1 MTPARLE
8 RIEEIFYAALNKEA
22 DQVAQFLDSACESDE
37 LLRRKV
43 EALLASRQRAGSF
56 IEASAVGIATRIVE
70 NGQADLLVGQ
80 TFGHYKIS
88 KRIGSGGMGEVY
100 LATDMTAG
108 RKAALKLLPMRFT
121 GDVDRLKRFQQEA
134 HAVVALNHPNI
145 LTVYEIG
152 EDHSTH
158 YIASELIEGQTLR
171 QRLLRGRIEFDEA
184 VDLAIQVASA
194 LAAAH
199 EAGIVHRDINPANI
213 MLRSDGYVKVLD
225 FGIAKLAEQE
235 AAATMPKDEA
245 LLLLETNLGLI
256 LGTVRYMSP
265 EQASGARVDKRT
277 DIWSLG
283 VVLYEMVTGDAPFK
297 GDTPRDVMSSILEK
311 EPPLLAN
318 YIKRTPVELQQI
330 ISRTLRKNRKERYQT
345 TGELLQA
352 LKNLRHK
359 LELKAELERSTTPSW
374 LRWTRSPIAIVLAFL
389 VFAVALA
396 LPFYRHWNLVTNL
409 QPEKSIAVLPLEN
422 LSEEKEN
429 AFFADGVHDEVLS
442 NLSKIADL
450 KVISRAST
458 MQYKSG
464 VARNLHKIGQQLG
477 VVHVV
482 EGSVQRVGNRVR
494 VNAQLVDART
504 DRQLWG
510 ETYDRNLSDVF
521 AIQSE
526 IAKAIA
532 DQLQVKLSQSEKSEI
547 DRPPTVDLTAFDLY
561 ARAQNLL
568 LINLSSITRTKL
580 LQGADLLNQA
590 VTRDPSFFQAYCQ
603 LARTHG
609 LLYFL
614 GSDHTPGRLA
624 LAEAAVQ
631 AAFRLRPDAGE
642 AHLARAETLYRGYQD
657 YNGALAELEVA
668 GQTVPNNAQLFAVKG
683 FIQRRQRHWEES
695 TRNLERA
702 IELDPRN
709 FFLLQQIAISY
720 GLLRLYTDEQSVLRR
735 FLDIEPDDV
744 NTKVAIAAVEF
755 HQKADTGPLHQTIDS
770 IRATNPA
777 AVPSIVVS
785 WFLCALAERD
795 PAAAKEALEAYG
807 EEPINLG
814 HDVFFNRLFAEGL
827 ISRMTKDES
836 KARSAFIPARAE
848 QEKIV
853 QAQPNYAVSLCALGL
868 IDAALGHKEDA
879 LREGQRA
886 VELLPIEKDA
896 MHGVTMVQYLAMIAA
911 WVGDRDLAC
920 EQLATLVHQPGDL
933 SYGELKL
940 MPFWDPLRGDPR
952 FEKIVASLA
961 PK

>member
-8 RIEEIFYAALNKEA
+8 RIEQIFRAAL
-22 DQVAQFLDSACESDE
+22 DQEPDHVAQFLETACEGDE

-43 EALLASRQRAGSF
+43 EALVASRQRVGSF
-56 IEASAVGIATRIVE
+56 IETSAAGIATRIIE

-88 KRIGSGGMGEVY
+88 KRIGGGGMGEVY
-100 LATDMTAG
+100 LATDVTAG
-108 RKAALKLLPMRFT
+108 RKAALKLLPTRFT
-121 GDVDRLKRFQQEA
+121 GDVERLKRFQQEA

-235 AAATMPKDEA
+235 AAATMPKDES
-245 LLLLETNLGLI
+245 LLLVETNLGLI
-256 LGTVRYMSP
+256 LGTVHYMSP

-311 EPPLLAN
+311 EPPLFAN

-330 ISRTLRKNRKERYQT
+330 ISRTLCKNRKERYQT

-396 LPFYRHWNLVTNL
+396 LPFYRHWNLVTSL

-429 AFFADGVHDEVLS
+429 AYFADGVHDEVLS

-657 YNGALAELEVA
+657 YNGALAELGVA

-709 FFLLQQIAISY
+709 FYLLQQIAISY
-720 GLLRLYTDEQSVLRR
+720 GLLRRYTDEQSVLRR

-770 IRATNPA
+770 IRATNASALPNVA
-777 AVPSIVVS
+777 NDWLS
-785 WFLCALAERD
+785 CALAERD
-795 PAAAKEALEAYG
+795 VPAATDALNAFG
-807 EEPINLG
+807 EIPLTDYAV
-814 HDVFFNRLFAEGL
+814 HLNRPLVEGVL
-827 ISRMTKDES
+827 ARMKKDES
-836 KARSAFIPARAE
+836 KARAAFTTARE
-848 QEKIV
+848 LQEKTV
-853 QAQPNYAVSLCALGL
+853 QNQPNYGPPLCVLGL
-868 IDAALGHKEDA
+868 IDAALGRKEEA
-879 LREGQRA
+879 LRKGRCA
-886 VELLPIEKDA
+886 VELHPVEKDA
-896 MHGVTMVQYLAMIAA
+896 INGPLMIEYLAMIAA
-911 WVGDRDLAC
+911 WADDKNLAC
-920 EQLATLVHQPGDL
+920 EQLAIAVRPPSTV
-933 SYGELKL
+933 SYGQLKL
-940 MPFWDPLRGDPR
+940 LPFWDPLRGDPR
-952 FEKIVASLA
+952 FEKIVASLE
-961 PK
+961 PKL